1 MVKHFLIGPDI
12 KYARFFRPHGFYLTT
27 YTQLCIVK
35 AVKNIRKKMD
45 VDGCQ
50 KNPLL
55 TKQITRAILEN
66 SFVVPQN
73 VKHSYHMM
81 QRFQFKVY
89 IPKRNENIY

>member
-1 MVKHFLIGPDI
+1 M
-12 KYARFFRPHGFYLTT
+12 
-27 YTQLCIVK
+27 K
-35 AVKNIRKKMD
+35 AVKNICKKMG

-50 KNPLL
+50 KNPLF

-81 QRFQFKVY
+81 QRFQFEVY
-89 IPKRNENIY
+89 MPKRNENIY